1 MGGWKYEWGLVGNVC
16 LVLMLWKLFV
26 ILLLVIVGVGLCC
39 MYVFYENKVV
49 NLLELC
55 FVLKVLNKMRS

>member
-26 ILLLVIVGVGLCC
+26 ILLLGNVWFFKKLFINGEEVIL
-39 MYVFYENKVV
+39 FW
-49 NLLELC
+49 
-55 FVLKVLNKMRS
+55 F